1 MDLGGGRRLWRQEAG
16 SKMLSK
22 KSRESSSLREAN
34 ESIFAQYSMKEY
46 GIPRV
51 GL

>member
-1 MDLGGGRRLWRQEAG
+1 VETG
-16 SKMLSK
+16 SWIQNVME

-34 ESIFAQYSMKEY
+34 ESIFAQYSMEEY